1 MSQNNGRRQ
10 IGVLELIL
18 LKRKHPEL
26 VVEPCYSFG
35 CPLRIPECREHDGLG
50 HMLGNAAVAMC
61 YLKQRAVEVPTDGL
75 GPP

>member
-26 VVEPCYSFG
+26 VVEPCHSLG
-35 CPLRIPECREHDGLG
+35 CRLHIPECREHDGLG
-50 HMLGNAAVAMC
+50 HMLGNASVAMC
-61 YLKQRAVEVPTDGL
+61 YLKQRVVEIVTDGL
-75 GPP
+75 GPK